1 MASHASSTAAGAGP
15 GARDSFQFP
24 RQRVRTPTVLQLEA
38 TECGAAALGIIL
50 AHYGRFVPLERL
62 RVACGVSRDG
72 SKASNMLKAARE
84 YGLVARGYKKEINQL
99 LDVGVPYIVFWNFNH
114 FIVVEGFSSGKVY
127 INDPATGPR
136 VVTYEEFDLSFTGLI
151 LVFEKTLSFEKGGV
165 KPSIVDSL
173 KKRLPGSRLGLIY
186 VVLATLALALPNI
199 IIPFFSRAYIDDF
212 LVEGKVTWLAPLLI
226 MMAIAC
232 LVKAF
237 ACYLQQNSLLRLE
250 LKLSLSSSAKF
261 FWHVLQLP
269 MEFFSQRFAGEIG
282 SRVELNDRVATLLS
296 GDLATSIVSILL
308 IGFYAALLI
317 QYDVVLT
324 LIGVAIA
331 LINLLALHL
340 VSRKRVDENRRLQQ
354 EYGKLIGVSMSG
366 LQIIE
371 TVKSMGT
378 EQDYF
383 ARWAGCHAKV
393 VNAEQDL
400 RASSQWLS
408 AVPPFLTAL
417 NVVAILA
424 IGGLRVMNGLMTMGM
439 LVAFQ
444 ILMGSFSEP
453 VNRLVDLGGEF
464 QQAQSD
470 LSRLDDVLNFPP
482 DPALTSSVTE
492 KDETGKGETGKDG
505 TEKLEGY
512 LDLRNVTFGYSRLDP
527 PLIRDFSL
535 SLTPGQRVALVGAS
549 GSGKSTV
556 ARIVAGLYQPWSGE
570 VLFDGKPRHALS
582 RSILNNSVAFVDQD
596 IFMFEGTVRQNLVLW
611 DTTIAEPVVVQ
622 AAKDAAI
629 HDDIMNR
636 AGGYEAALEET
647 GRNFSGGQRQRM
659 EIARALVVNPRI
671 LVLDEATSALDPR
684 VEKSID
690 DELRGRGCTCLI
702 VAHRLS
708 TIRDCDEIVVLD
720 EGTVVQRGRHEEL
733 MQVDGPYTRLVQAT

>member
-1 MASHASSTAAGAGP
+1 MASHSSSITVGTAP
-15 GARDSFQFP
+15 EARADFVFP
-24 RQRVRTPTVLQLEA
+24 RQHVRTPTVLQLEA

-50 AHYGRFVPLERL
+50 AHYGRFIPLERL

-84 YGLVARGYKKEINQL
+84 YGLTAKGYKKEINQL
-99 LDVGVPYIVFWNFNH
+99 LDVRVPYIVFWNFNH
-114 FIVVEGFSSGKVY
+114 FVVVEGFGSGKVY

-136 VVTYEEFDLSFTGLI
+136 VITNEEFDLSFTGLI
-151 LVFEKTLSFEKGGV
+151 LVFEKSLGFEKGGE
-165 KPSIVDSL
+165 KPSIIDSL
-173 KKRLPGSRLGLIY
+173 KKRLPGSRLGLVY
-186 VVLATLALALPNI
+186 VVLATLTLALPNL
-199 IIPFFSRAYIDDF
+199 IIPFFSRAYIDDV
-212 LVEGKVTWLAPLLI
+212 LVEGKVAWLGPLLV

-269 MEFFSQRFAGEIG
+269 MDFFSQRFAGEIG
-282 SRVELNDRVATLLS
+282 SRVEVNDRVATLLS

-308 IGFYAALLI
+308 IAFYAALLI

-324 LIGVAIA
+324 LIGIAIA
-331 LINLLALHL
+331 LVNLLALHL
-340 VSRKRVDENRRLQQ
+340 VSRKRIDENRRLQQ
-354 EYGKLIGVSMSG
+354 EYGKLVGVSMSG

-378 EQDYF
+378 ETDYF
-383 ARWAGCHAKV
+383 SRWAGYHAKV

-408 AVPPFLTAL
+408 AVPPFLAAL

-470 LSRLDDVLNFPP
+470 LSRLDDVLNYPR
-482 DPALTSSVTE
+482 DPALTSTELEAEAE
-492 KDETGKGETGKDG
+492 KDEG
-505 TEKLEGY
+505 EKLEGY
-512 LDLRNVTFGYSRLDP
+512 LDLRNITFGYSRLDP
-527 PLIRDFSL
+527 PLICDFSL
-535 SLTPGQRVALVGAS
+535 SLAPGQRVALVGAS
-549 GSGKSTV
+549 GSGKSTI

-570 VLFDGKPRHALS
+570 VLFDGKPRQTLP
-582 RSILNNSVAFVDQD
+582 RGVLNNSVAIVDQD

-611 DTTIAEPVVVQ
+611 DTTIAEPGVVQ

-636 AGGYEAALEET
+636 SGGYDAALEEG

-659 EIARALVVNPRI
+659 EIARALVVNPRV

-684 VEKSID
+684 VEKNID
-690 DELRGRGCTCLI
+690 DQLRGRGCTCLI

-720 EGTVVQRGRHEEL
+720 EGIVVQRGRHEEL

>member
-1 MASHASSTAAGAGP
+1 MASHASSTATGAAPGAGD
-15 GARDSFQFP
+15 GFQFP

-50 AHYGRFVPLERL
+50 AYHGRFVPLERL

-84 YGLVARGYKKEINQL
+84 YGLVAKGYKKEINQL
-99 LDVGVPYIVFWNFNH
+99 AEVRVPYIVFWNFNH

-136 VVTYEEFDLSFTGLI
+136 VVTDEEFDLSFTGLI
-151 LVFEKTLSFEKGGV
+151 LIFEKSLGFEKGGV

-173 KKRLPGSRLGLIY
+173 KKRLPGSRLGLTY
-186 VVLATLALALPNI
+186 VVLATLTLALPTL

-212 LVEGKVTWLAPLLI
+212 LVEGKITWLAPLLI

-232 LVKAF
+232 MVKAF

-354 EYGKLIGVSMSG
+354 EYGKLVGVSMSG

-383 ARWAGCHAKV
+383 ARWAGYHAKV

-482 DPALTSSVTE
+482 DPVLVSSVTE
-492 KDETGKGETGKDG
+492 KDETGNHGA
-505 TEKLEGY
+505 EKLEGY
-512 LDLRNVTFGYSRLDP
+512 LELHNITFGYSRLDP

-549 GSGKSTV
+549 GSGKSTI

-570 VLFDGKPRHALS
+570 VLFDGKPRHMLP
-582 RSILNNSVAFVDQD
+582 RSILSNSVAFVDQD

-636 AGGYEAALEET
+636 AGGYDAALEET

-733 MQVDGPYTRLVQAT
+733 MQVDGPYTKLVQAT

>member
-1 MASHASSTAAGAGP
+1 MASHASSTATGAAPGAGD
-15 GARDSFQFP
+15 GFQFP

-50 AHYGRFVPLERL
+50 AYYGRFVPLERL

-84 YGLVARGYKKEINQL
+84 YGLVAKGYKKEINQL
-99 LDVGVPYIVFWNFNH
+99 LEVRVPYIVFWNFNH

-151 LVFEKTLSFEKGGV
+151 LLFEKTLSFEKGGV

-173 KKRLPGSRLGLIY
+173 KKRLPGSRLGLTF

-212 LVEGKVTWLAPLLI
+212 LVEAKTTWLAPLLI
-226 MMAIAC
+226 MMLIAC
-232 LVKAF
+232 MVKAF

-269 MEFFSQRFAGEIG
+269 MDFFSQRFAGEIG
-282 SRVELNDRVATLLS
+282 SRVEVNDRVAALLS

-354 EYGKLIGVSMSG
+354 EYGKLVGVSMSG

-383 ARWAGCHAKV
+383 ARWAGYHAKV

-408 AVPPFLTAL
+408 AVPPFLAAL

-470 LSRLDDVLNFPP
+470 LSRLDDVLNYPR
-482 DPALTSSVTE
+482 DPTLESAAL
-492 KDETGKGETGKDG
+492 ETGKDETGKDG

-512 LDLRNVTFGYSRLDP
+512 LDLRNITFGYSRLDP

-570 VLFDGKPRHALS
+570 VLFDGKPRHMLPRSALS
-582 RSILNNSVAFVDQD
+582 NSVAFVDQD

-636 AGGYEAALEET
+636 AGGYDAALEEG

-671 LVLDEATSALDPR
+671 LVLDEATSALDSS

-708 TIRDCDEIVVLD
+708 TIRDCDEIIVLD

-733 MQVDGPYTRLVQAT
+733 MQVDGPYTRLVRAI

>member
-15 GARDSFQFP
+15 GARGGFQFP

-84 YGLVARGYKKEINQL
+84 YGLVAKGYKKEINQL
-99 LDVGVPYIVFWNFNH
+99 LDVRVPYIVFWNFNH

-136 VVTYEEFDLSFTGLI
+136 VVTHEEFDLSFTGLI

-212 LVEGKVTWLAPLLI
+212 LVEGKATWLAPLLI

-232 LVKAF
+232 MVKAF

-282 SRVELNDRVATLLS
+282 SRVELNDRVANLLS

-354 EYGKLIGVSMSG
+354 EYGKLVGVSMSG

-482 DPALTSSVTE
+482 DPALASSVLETE
-492 KDETGKGETGKDG
+492 KDEAEKDG

-535 SLTPGQRVALVGAS
+535 SLSPGQRVALVGAS

-570 VLFDGKPRHALS
+570 VLFDGKPRHAIP
-582 RSILNNSVAFVDQD
+582 RSILTNSVAFVDQD

-636 AGGYEAALEET
+636 AGGYDAALEET